1 MSVELWGD
9 MGWFVFD
16 FGNCVNMINIDEEN
30 VFNLVNCFDM
40 ERMFLGCC
48 KLEVIFFNYWDVLL
62 VENMVD
68 MFYQCW
74 VFNGDVLLWD
84 VFNVMDMKGMFRE
97 IKVFNQDISGWDVSN
112 VVIMLGMFQ
121 DVEVFN

>member
-1 MSVELWGD
+1 MVIGVVLWFSVDVFCNKIMSVELWGD

-68 MFYQCW
+68 MFY
-74 VFNGDVLLWD
+74 
-84 VFNVMDMKGMFRE
+84 
-97 IKVFNQDISGWDVSN
+97 
-112 VVIMLGMFQ
+112 
-121 DVEVFN
+121 